1 MAKRKYR
8 VTSRANTLGRPRGTV
23 FSEDLPKDFEAQ
35 LIARGALERVKGGEK
50 ESEPE
55 PPKRPDIAGVKGSVK
70 ESS

>member
-23 FSEDLPKDFEAQ
+23 FSESLPPEFEAQ
-35 LIARGALERVKGGEK
+35 LIARGALERVKGDT

-55 PPKRPDIAGVKGSVK
+55 PPKRPPIAGVKGEVK
-70 ESS
+70 ED